1 MLSTVTFAGVTFL
14 LFCTFGKP
22 VYASVS
28 VILFFFLARCN
39 VQDSMLSFGLS
50 FISSFSK
57 KKKKNFTKYVH
68 HFSETHPK
76 LNKSLHFPNW
86 IPWIVFL
93 KRRLHTLWMRLLPF
107 CIANLYRSLFSP
119 NPSKQNFDKLA
130 PFPLRQKKW
139 KPRLWSTLGRPEKNK
154 NRA

>member
-22 VYASVS
+22 VCASVS
-28 VILFFFLARCN
+28 IIFFFWKD
-39 VQDSMLSFGLS
+39 VQDSMLNFGLS
-50 FISSFSK
+50 FISSL
-57 KKKKNFTKYVH
+57 KKNFTKYVH
-68 HFSETHPK
+68 QFSETHPK

-107 CIANLYRSLFSP
+107 CIATPPNKTSINWIHFRYARKSENPGFDQHLGGRKRTKIARKIRKIPLF
-119 NPSKQNFDKLA
+119 
-130 PFPLRQKKW
+130 R
-139 KPRLWSTLGRPEKNK
+139 R
-154 NRA
+154 